1 MEVKKKK
8 REQKKLVERWAS
20 RWRACRFGSKIFFK
34 DIFVFRSF
42 FFVSILLRSGS
53 PAASGFSKVSA
64 ASHPRNQKKKPKTKD
79 GKKRGAK
86 PLGRRWKE
94 KEIQITKRCLK
105 KKKQVKLGNIV
116 WLQMAS
122 VKN

>member
-8 REQKKLVERWAS
+8 REQKKNWLKGERVVGVRVVLVR
-20 RWRACRFGSKIFFK
+20 RFFFK

-79 GKKRGAK
+79 GEKRGAK

-105 KKKQVKLGNIV
+105 KKNR
-116 WLQMAS
+116 
-122 VKN
+122 